1 VSEAEAINDGT
12 LGDKIARQFSHTYYK
27 LTTLQRN
34 DLARFL
40 DCHLAN
46 VNANA
51 VAELAR
57 LRAQNAELLE
67 SLKDAAASGHASDCS
82 AIQGPPGEQWT
93 EDDKCNC
100 FLLKARSAIRRA
112 EEGK

>member
-51 VAELAR
+51 VAELTR

-67 SLKDAAASGHASDCS
+67 ALKECDNANRGSLLTSLRIALD
-82 AIQGPPGEQWT
+82 
-93 EDDKCNC
+93 
-100 FLLKARSAIRRA
+100 KARSAIRRA